1 MTVLAFDFGLKHIGI
16 ATVEPRIGTANELTR
31 IGANDG
37 QPHWDALDRL
47 MTEWRPERAVVGLPL
62 NMDGTESD
70 MSAAARRFGR
80 RLAAR
85 YSIPVEYA
93 DERLSTFEAKTE
105 GATKQ
110 ASHATA
116 ARIIGETW
124 LSSGAY
130 SGGM

>member
-16 ATVEPRIGTANELTR
+16 ATVEPRFGTANGLTR
-31 IGANDG
+31 IGASDG

-47 MTEWRPERAVVGLPL
+47 MAEWHPESAVVGLPL

-85 YSIPVEYA
+85 YSIAVEYA
-93 DERLSTFEAKTE
+93 DERLSTFEAETE
-105 GATKQ
+105 GATKE
-110 ASHATA
+110 ASHAAA

-124 LSSGAY
+124 LRSGPY
-130 SGGM
+130 SGGT